1 MKVITNAVNLKT
13 DNCEDFKIEESKS
26 IHLAHTTFQLAD
38 LGSSQNNINRK
49 INNQSENKKSNHL
62 H

>member
-1 MKVITNAVNLKT
+1 MKIIMNKT
-13 DNCEDFKIEESKS
+13 YKCKDLKIEESKS
-26 IHLAHTTFQLAD
+26 THLAHTTTQLAD
-38 LGSSQNNINRK
+38 LGSSKNNKNRK